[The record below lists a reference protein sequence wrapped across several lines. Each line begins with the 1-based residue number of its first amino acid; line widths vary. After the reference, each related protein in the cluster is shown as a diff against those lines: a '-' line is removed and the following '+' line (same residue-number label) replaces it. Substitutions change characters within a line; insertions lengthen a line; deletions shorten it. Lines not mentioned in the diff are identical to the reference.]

1 MILLVGD
8 IIEID
13 LSKVNSD
20 NSIEIDTILSF
31 GNEYISNT
39 PIKKLDNVSVKGRIY
54 YSVTE
59 EVVIDVIVKG
69 SMFLL
74 DAVTLE
80 EVDYPFVIHIDEVIN
95 ENNENFQEYS
105 LNLTNSLDIMSFLWQ
120 NIVLEV
126 PIRVVKDENK
136 DISLKGEG
144 WELVDENT
152 KKIDPSNSPF
162 AALLENE
169 GKE

>member
-1 MILLVGD
+1 MIA
-8 IIEID
+8 
-13 LSKVNSD
+13 
-20 NSIEIDTILSF
+20 
-31 GNEYISNT
+31 
-39 PIKKLDNVSVKGRIY
+39 
-54 YSVTE
+54 
-59 EVVIDVIVKG
+59 KG
-69 SMFLL
+69 SMLLL

-80 EVDYPFVIHIDEVIN
+80 EIDYPFEIHIEEVLN
-95 ENNENFQEYS
+95 ENNENFKEYS

-126 PIRVVKDENK
+126 PIRVKKDENK

-152 KKIDPSNSPF
+152 KEINPSLSPF
-162 AALLENE
+162 AALLEEE